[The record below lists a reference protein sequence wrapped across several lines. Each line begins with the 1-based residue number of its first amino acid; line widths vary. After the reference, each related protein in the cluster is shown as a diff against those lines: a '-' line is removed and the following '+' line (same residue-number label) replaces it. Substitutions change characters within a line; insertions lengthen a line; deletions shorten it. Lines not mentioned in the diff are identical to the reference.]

1 MVVNEKRVAVI
12 HNLLTT
18 VGQKK
23 HIKYTLG
30 RKHWTEKHIGLMKRS
45 LSKDRFASWYKE
57 YVKQIDGN

>member
-1 MVVNEKRVAVI
+1 VSIEKKLADI
-12 HNLLTT
+12 NSLLTT

-30 RKHWTEKHIGLMKRS
+30 RKHWTEKHISTMKRR

>member
-1 MVVNEKRVAVI
+1 MVDINK
-12 HNLLTT
+12 LLTDIS
-18 VGQKK
+18 KK
-23 HIKYTLG
+23 RSLKYTLG